1 MWFLTMWRFSPP
13 QLEVLVMQKLFGG
26 MVVAALALSLPA
38 AAHAQRR
45 AAAPSMGGAK
55 HEFGIDLGVAYVNPQ
70 NISGGILIQTP
81 VDVRVG
87 FVPSHGNMMWEGR
100 LTANI
105 NTVGGTTTYLLT
117 PGVDVLFAN
126 TPGGHRRGMYFGGG
140 AGLVLGDN
148 GGGSGTA
155 VQLHA
160 GVGWRKPYESAAW
173 RYEVGFQWQSD
184 NANIGPSTIAI
195 GGRVGISLWH

>member
-1 MWFLTMWRFSPP
+1 M
-13 QLEVLVMQKLFGG
+13 VLATLV
-26 MVVAALALSLPA
+26 SLPA
-38 AAHAQRR
+38 TVSAQRR
-45 AAAPSMGGAK
+45 AAAPAGGAK
-55 HEFGIDLGVAYVNPQ
+55 HEFGIDLGVAYVKPQ
-70 NISGGILIQTP
+70 NISGGLVIQTP
-81 VDVRVG
+81 VDVRLG
-87 FVPSHGNMMWEGR
+87 FVPSRGNMMWEGR
-100 LTANI
+100 LTADI
-105 NTVGGTTTYLLT
+105 NTVGGTTRYLLT
-117 PGVDVLFAN
+117 PGVDVLFSN

-140 AGLVLGDN
+140 AGLVLADG